1 MYNYQHNYKFVND
14 VDSIRYRAIIDK
26 ENKATKFL
34 NSRFIR
40 VEIITLITE
49 CTRQF
54 PFQIGKCGDK
64 FRSINKSKIAE

>member
-49 CTRQF
+49 CTRQ
-54 PFQIGKCGDK
+54 
-64 FRSINKSKIAE
+64 